1 MSVEDANDLYYYIE
15 ELEQKVALLEE
26 RLEAERQSTDKYI
39 LSIEEER
46 EAWED
51 LEKSLNTEVKNAE
64 QKKWKYGF
72 TGLLVGGLIIAV
84 VD

>member
-1 MSVEDANDLYYYIE
+1 MSVEDANDLYHYIE
-15 ELEQKVALLEE
+15 ELEQKVSILEE